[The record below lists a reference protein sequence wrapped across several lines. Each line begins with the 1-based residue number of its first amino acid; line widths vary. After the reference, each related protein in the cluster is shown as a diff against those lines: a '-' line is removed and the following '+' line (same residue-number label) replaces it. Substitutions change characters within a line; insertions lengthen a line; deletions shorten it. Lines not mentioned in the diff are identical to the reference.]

1 MSECY
6 MIGSAGNVS
15 WFGARRSSHGANNLP
30 FSLDLHERPRWLVYI
45 DLGPDFSVPVTVSA

>member
-1 MSECY
+1 